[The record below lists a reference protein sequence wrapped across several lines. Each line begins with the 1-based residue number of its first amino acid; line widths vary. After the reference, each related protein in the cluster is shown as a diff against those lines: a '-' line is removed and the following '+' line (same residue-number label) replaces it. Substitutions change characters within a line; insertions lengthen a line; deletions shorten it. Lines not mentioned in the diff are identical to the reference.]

1 MPTTTNY
8 GWTTPADT
16 DLVKDGA
23 AAIRTLGSSIDSTL
37 KTQIDAQI
45 PDSLLTTKGDLIAA
59 TGASTPARLAVGT
72 NDQVLIADSTAAT
85 GIKWGTPAGG
95 GMTLLSTTTLSGASV
110 TISSI
115 SGSYK
120 TLIAHIYGVTNA
132 TANGDFRIAPNGLTG
147 VTGITGHFGDTASN
161 NDQFVQATLGY
172 LMANYDPYDI
182 DRTVSTNFW
191 QLELPRYTDAVNNK
205 AFFMFGQFRK
215 GSGANDAWYQ
225 ANGLIKTTSA
235 ITSLTFTNSGG
246 NFSTGTVLLYGVN

>member
-23 AAIRTLGSSIDSTL
+23 SAIRTLGSSIDSTL

-59 TGASTPARLAVGT
+59 TGASTPARLAVGA

-85 GIKWGTPAGG
+85 GLKWGTPAAGG
-95 GMTLLSTTTLSGASV
+95 GMTLLSTTTLSGATV

-120 TLIAHIYGVTNA
+120 SLIAYIYGVTNA
-132 TANGDFRIAPNGLTG
+132 TADGIFNLDPNGSSTITSNHRTTDATAWATNTG
-147 VTGITGHFGDTASN
+147 VPLRLSANLAAYLPTRTNSANAWTLQIDNYASTAAVKSF
-161 NDQFVQATLGY
+161 FVYGGY
-172 LMANYDPYDI
+172 LSSDLNPGKYGFKNGGTI
-182 DRTVSTNFW
+182 D
-191 QLELPRYTDAVNNK
+191 
-205 AFFMFGQFRK
+205 
-215 GSGANDAWYQ
+215 
-225 ANGLIKTTSA
+225 TTSA
-235 ITSLTFTNSGG
+235 ITSLVFYNAGG
-246 NFSTGTVLLYGVN
+246 NLSTGTVLLYGVN